1 MNAPCYKCGDRYF
14 KCHNDCRKY
23 ARYSAER
30 ARIREEQRQQTAIN
44 EHIDGSMQRFSK
56 GRNHL
61 PRK

>member
-1 MNAPCYKCGDRYF
+1 MNAPCYNCPDRQY
-14 KCHNDCRKY
+14 KCHNDCPKY
-23 ARYSAER
+23 ARYSASRE
-30 ARIREEQRQQTAIN
+30 RIREERRQQSAIN

>member
-1 MNAPCYKCGDRYF
+1 MNAPCYKCPDRHY
-14 KCHNDCRKY
+14 KCHGNCEKY
-23 ARYSAER
+23 AEYTAYR

>member
-1 MNAPCYKCGDRYF
+1 MNAPCYKCRERHER
-14 KCHNDCRKY
+14 CHNDCPKY
-23 ARYSAER
+23 ARYSASRE
-30 ARIREEQRQQTAIN
+30 RIREERRQQSAIN